1 MDIRLVFQSTPF
13 VRRETKIYN
22 VSLWDNI
29 FQSTPFVRRET
40 HPFPCVLAFC
50 FISIH
55 SLREKGDMEEML
67 STDEFDH
74 FNPLPS
80 WEGRHGLSKWLII
93 AIIFQSTPFVR
104 RETFRLRFH
113 SRYILYFNP
122 LPSWEGRQLWSCQ
135 ANTSTLFQ
143 STPFVRRETRAFFSL
158 IAVRLFQSTPF
169 VRRETSNLYG
179 SKVTCKIS
187 IHSLR
192 EKGDTG
198 PEPNNP
204 GHYISIHSL
213 REKGDKIKLTV
224 VRAITHFNPLP
235 SWEGRLERILLYLIL
250 CYFNPLPSWEGRLW
264 LKTTSQHIKGFQST
278 PFVRR
283 ETLVIWQ
290 CVCRNDISIHSL
302 REKGD

>member
-50 FISIH
+50 FISIHSLREKGDNECQGYGSSATISIH

-122 LPSWEGRQLWSCQ
+122 LPSWEGRLDSF
-135 ANTSTLFQ
+135 NY
-143 STPFVRRETRAFFSL
+143 
-158 IAVRLFQSTPF
+158 IA
-169 VRRETSNLYG
+169 YG
-179 SKVTCKIS
+179 
-187 IHSLR
+187 
-192 EKGDTG
+192 DF
-198 PEPNNP
+198 
-204 GHYISIHSL
+204 ISIHSL
-213 REKGDKIKLTV
+213 REKGDKQ
-224 VRAITHFNPLP
+224 
-235 SWEGRLERILLYLIL
+235 LIRKQG
-250 CYFNPLPSWEGRLW
+250 YM
-264 LKTTSQHIKGFQST
+264 
-278 PFVRR
+278 
-283 ETLVIWQ
+283 
-290 CVCRNDISIHSL
+290 
-302 REKGD
+302 